1 MAIQINL
8 EKYGHK
14 KKGYLSF
21 SWTSL
26 FFNFLVPLFRL
37 DIKWFFIFISPY
49 LFLYIMTFRVID
61 SSLFF
66 ISIFTLPYTSIMP
79 AFIILL
85 DYFDSINHLNT
96 PVFIMIILIPILRI
110 IFSFIYNDFYTKGL
124 LKEGYLPPEED
135 EYSNAILKG
144 NRYLEYTKEDLLDK
158 EKLERYRLIIE
169 EYQQERKKDLINFIL
184 IVILLILLI
193 ALLIYI

>member
-1 MAIQINL
+1 
-8 EKYGHK
+8 
-14 KKGYLSF
+14 
-21 SWTSL
+21 
-26 FFNFLVPLFRL
+26 
-37 DIKWFFIFISPY
+37 
-49 LFLYIMTFRVID
+49 MT
-61 SSLFF
+61 
-66 ISIFTLPYTSIMP
+66 

-85 DYFDSINHLNT
+85 DYYDSINHLNT

-169 EYQQERKKDLINFIL
+169 EYENERKKDLHTVIMVFVL
-184 IVILLILLI
+184 IGVLI
-193 ALLIYI
+193 AIFAFMASYK

>member
-1 MAIQINL
+1 
-8 EKYGHK
+8 
-14 KKGYLSF
+14 
-21 SWTSL
+21 
-26 FFNFLVPLFRL
+26 
-37 DIKWFFIFISPY
+37 
-49 LFLYIMTFRVID
+49 MT
-61 SSLFF
+61 
-66 ISIFTLPYTSIMP
+66 

-85 DYFDSINHLNT
+85 DYYDSINHLNT

-158 EKLERYRLIIE
+158 EKLERYRLIIK
-169 EYQQERKKDLINFIL
+169 EYERERKKDLHTVIMVFVL
-184 IVILLILLI
+184 IGFLI
-193 ALLIYI
+193 AVFAFMASY